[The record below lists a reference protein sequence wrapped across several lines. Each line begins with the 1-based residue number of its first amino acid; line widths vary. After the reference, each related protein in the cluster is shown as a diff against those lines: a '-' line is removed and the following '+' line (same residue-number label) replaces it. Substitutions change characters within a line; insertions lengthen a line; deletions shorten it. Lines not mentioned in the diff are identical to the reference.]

1 MAQIDK
7 CIDYVAAHP
16 EVRDVLLS
24 GGDCLMVSDENLEY
38 IIKRLRA
45 IPHGESVRL
54 GSRRGGGG
62 GGGRSRA
69 QGVPPAYH
77 PRAVRHAA

>member
-38 IIKRLRA
+38 IIKLSL
-45 IPHGESVRL
+45 IHI
-54 GSRRGGGG
+54 
-62 GGGRSRA
+62 
-69 QGVPPAYH
+69 
-77 PRAVRHAA
+77 